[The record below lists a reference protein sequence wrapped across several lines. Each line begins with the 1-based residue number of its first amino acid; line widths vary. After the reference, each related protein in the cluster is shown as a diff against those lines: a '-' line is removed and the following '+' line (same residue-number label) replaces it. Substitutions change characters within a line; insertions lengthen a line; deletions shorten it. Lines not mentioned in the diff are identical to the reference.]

1 MNYEMEELFPIVGRL
16 AERYTG
22 MDSTSVSYEK
32 AEQLMEAV
40 LYCMREAELE
50 SAEAV
55 AAQGTSARLI
65 YEAGKAAVERKVKKA
80 LELHHGLLPEFSAYG
95 NPYLEDTVL
104 KGLPEFFQWYD
115 MEFEP
120 QNTILTLDYPVL
132 RDLSPYTGIDRV
144 YEFIVCVVLEQSFLQ
159 AFPEGYI
166 ERLLHPH
173 YAEKADMVDN
183 LCECVLSAMAR
194 YILIRK
200 PLGAEGLLE
209 EDDMLVKHR
218 LEEMELEE
226 VKGELREALKKFT
239 ESYCEN
245 SIEVFSYLTNAV
257 DNVAVRI
264 VSH

>member
-1 MNYEMEELFPIVGRL
+1 MQE
-16 AERYTG
+16 
-22 MDSTSVSYEK
+22 
-32 AEQLMEAV
+32 
-40 LYCMREAELE
+40 
-50 SAEAV
+50 
-55 AAQGTSARLI
+55 
-65 YEAGKAAVERKVKKA
+65 
-80 LELHHGLLPEFSAYG
+80 
-95 NPYLEDTVL
+95 
-104 KGLPEFFQWYD
+104 
-115 MEFEP
+115 
-120 QNTILTLDYPVL
+120 
-132 RDLSPYTGIDRV
+132 
-144 YEFIVCVVLEQSFLQ
+144 
-159 AFPEGYI
+159 FPEGYI

-183 LCECVLSAMAR
+183 LCECVLSVMAR

-209 EDDMLVKHR
+209 EDDMLMKHR

-245 SIEVFSYLTNAV
+245 SMEVFSYLTNAV